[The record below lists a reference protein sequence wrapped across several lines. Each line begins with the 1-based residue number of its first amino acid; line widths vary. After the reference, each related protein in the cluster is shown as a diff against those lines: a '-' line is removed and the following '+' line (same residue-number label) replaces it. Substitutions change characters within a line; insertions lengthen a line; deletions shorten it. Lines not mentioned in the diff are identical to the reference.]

1 MADLPGGLTDAACR
15 SHALEIMTRIETLA
29 AVSEDDAGLTRV
41 FASAE
46 QRRASDLVLDW
57 MRQAGMTAREDAI
70 GNVVGRYEGDAPGL
84 PCVVFGSHLDSVRD
98 AGKYDG
104 PLGVL
109 TPIACVAALREA
121 AIRLPFAIEVVGFAD
136 EEGVRF
142 QSTLL
147 GSRAVAGTFDVA
159 LLDRVDAAGKTMAQA
174 IRDYGL
180 DPDRIGE
187 AARRPEDVLAYVEYH
202 IEQGPVLE
210 ADGLPV
216 GVVTAISG
224 QTRLSV
230 ELTGTAGHAGT
241 VPMRLR
247 RDALCGAA
255 EATLALE
262 EICRKTE
269 DAVGTV
275 GRVEVSPGAANVIA
289 GSVVFTVDVRTP
301 RDDTRTATVATF
313 RRRLDEIC
321 RRRQLTARVETVFD
335 SPSCAC
341 AAWIQD
347 QLGAAVV
354 AEGYALH
361 RLSSGAGHDGMAMI
375 DLTDI
380 GMLFLRCEG
389 GISHNPAEAITP
401 ADGETGLRVL
411 LRFMLDF
418 RGRSERP

>member
-1 MADLPGGLTDAACR
+1 MADLPGGLTDGACR
-15 SHALEIMTRIETLA
+15 TYALEVMARIETLA
-29 AVSEDDAGLTRV
+29 AISEDDAGLTRV

-70 GNVVGRYEGDAPGL
+70 GNVVGRYEGNAPGL
-84 PCVVFGSHLDSVRD
+84 PCLVFGSHLDSVRD

-142 QSTLL
+142 QSALL
-147 GSRAVAGTFDVA
+147 GSRAVAGTFDRA
-159 LLDRVDAAGKTMAQA
+159 QLDRVDAAGKTMAQA

-210 ADGLPV
+210 AEGLPV
-216 GVVTAISG
+216 GVVTAING

-230 ELTGTAGHAGT
+230 ELTGTAGHTGT
-241 VPMRLR
+241 VPMGLR
-247 RDALCGAA
+247 QDALCGAA

-269 DAVGTV
+269 GAVGTV
-275 GRVEVSPGAANVIA
+275 GQLEVSPGASNVIA
-289 GSVVFTVDVRTP
+289 GSAVFTVDIRTP
-301 RDDTRTATVATF
+301 RDDTRNATVETF
-313 RRRLDEIC
+313 RNRLDEI
-321 RRRQLTARVETVFD
+321 RRRRRLTARVETVFD
-335 SPSCAC
+335 SASCAC
-341 AAWIQD
+341 AAWLQE
-347 QLGAAVV
+347 QLGATVV
-354 AEGYALH
+354 GEGYVLH

-418 RGRSERP
+418 RGHSEGP

>member
-1 MADLPGGLTDAACR
+1 MPDLPGGLNDEACR
-15 SHALEIMTRIETLA
+15 AYALEVMARIETLA
-29 AVSEDDAGLTRV
+29 AISEDDAGLTRV

-57 MRQAGMTAREDAI
+57 MRQAGMTAGEDTI
-70 GNVVGRYEGDAPGL
+70 GNVVGRYEGQTSGL
-84 PCVVFGSHLDSVRD
+84 PCLMFGSHLDSVRD

-104 PLGVL
+104 PLGIL

-142 QSTLL
+142 QSALL
-147 GSRAVAGTFDVA
+147 GSRAVAGTFDRA
-159 LLDRVDAAGKTMAQA
+159 QLDRVDAAGKTMAQA
-174 IRDYGL
+174 ILDFGL
-180 DPDRIGE
+180 DPDRIDE

-210 ADGLPV
+210 AEGLPV
-216 GVVTAISG
+216 GVVTAING

-230 ELTGTAGHAGT
+230 ELKGTAGHAGT
-241 VPMRLR
+241 VPMGLR
-247 RDALCGAA
+247 QDALCGMA
-255 EATLALE
+255 EATLAME

-269 DAVGTV
+269 AAVGTV
-275 GRVEVSPGAANVIA
+275 GRVEVLPGASNVIA
-289 GSVVFTVDVRTP
+289 GSAVFTVDIRAP
-301 RDDTRTATVATF
+301 RDDTRNATVETF
-313 RRRLDEIC
+313 RNRLDEIC

-335 SPSCAC
+335 SASCTC
-341 AAWIQD
+341 ADWIQN
-347 QLGAAVV
+347 QLGAAVR
-354 AEGYALH
+354 AEGHPL
-361 RLSSGAGHDGMAMI
+361 RMLSSGAGHDGMAMI

-380 GMLFLRCEG
+380 AMLFLRCEG

-401 ADGETGLRVL
+401 ADCETGLRVL

-418 RGRSERP
+418 HRRSERP